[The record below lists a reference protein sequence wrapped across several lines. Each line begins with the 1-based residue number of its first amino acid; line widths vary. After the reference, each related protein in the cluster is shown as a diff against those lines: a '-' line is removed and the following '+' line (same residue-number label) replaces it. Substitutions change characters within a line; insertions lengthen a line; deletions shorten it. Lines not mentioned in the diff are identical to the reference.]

1 MQTERNKTMMI
12 QKKYSPFLSFVRK
25 EFFHIFRDRWTS
37 IILLIMPILMI
48 ILFGFAITTEVKNAK
63 IAIFDPS
70 QDAATHAIVDKL
82 STNEYFTIETYICS
96 QNEIDN
102 LLKKGNIG
110 LIVVFSE
117 HFYENMMHSGDA
129 QIQLIADGSDPN
141 YAYTLTQY
149 ASALLGSYQKE
160 NILPNINPPFQIETE
175 IKMLYNPTL
184 KGAYNTVPG
193 VLGMVLMLICAMMT
207 SISIAREKEFGN
219 MEVLLVSP
227 LKPIT
232 IILSKTVP
240 YIVLSLINFTS
251 IMLLAVFALKV
262 PIAGN
267 IALIALISLIFIFV
281 SLALGLLISTIVK
294 TQIVAMLISGVVL
307 MFPVILLSG
316 MIFPVESMGLFFQYL
331 AKILPANW
339 YIAAI
344 RKVMI
349 QGLGITSVYKE
360 LIVLISMAVF
370 LIAVSI
376 KKFKVR
382 IE

>member
-1 MQTERNKTMMI
+1 MMI

-82 STNEYFTIETYICS
+82 STSEYFTIETYVYS
-96 QNEIDN
+96 QNEMDN
-102 LLKKGNIG
+102 LFRKRNIG

-117 HFYENMMHSGDA
+117 HFYENMMHGGDA
-129 QIQLIADGSDPN
+129 KIQLIADGSDPN

-149 ASALLGSYQKE
+149 ASALLGSYQQE
-160 NILPNINPPFQIETE
+160 NISHNFNPPFQTETT

-262 PIAGN
+262 PIVGN
-267 IALIALISLIFIFV
+267 ILLIALISLIFIFL

-316 MIFPVESMGLFFQYL
+316 MIFPVESMGVFFQYL
-331 AKILPANW
+331 AKVLPANW

-349 QGLGITSVYKE
+349 QGLGISSVSKE
-360 LIVLISMAVF
+360 LIVLISMAVL
-370 LIAVSI
+370 LIAISI

>member
-1 MQTERNKTMMI
+1 MYTNRFST
-12 QKKYSPFLSFVRK
+12 FLSFVRK
-25 EFFHIFRDRWTS
+25 ECYHIFRDRWTT
-37 IILLIMPILMI
+37 IILLIMPVLMI
-48 ILFGFAITTEVKNAK
+48 ILFGFAISTEVKNAH
-63 IAIFDPS
+63 IVVLDPS
-70 QDAATHAIVDKL
+70 QDAATHAIVNKL
-82 STNEYFTIETYICS
+82 ATSEYFTIDRYVYDLK
-96 QNEIDN
+96 EIDA
-102 LLKKGNIG
+102 LFKKDKIG
-110 LIVVFSE
+110 MCIVFSE
-117 HFYENMMHSGDA
+117 RFYENMMHSGDA
-129 QIQLIADGSDPN
+129 HIQLIADGSDPN

-149 ASALLGSYQKE
+149 ATALISTYQQE
-160 NILPNINPPFQIETE
+160 NLFQNIKLPYQIQTD

-207 SISIAREKEFGN
+207 SISIAREKEMGN
-219 MEVLLVSP
+219 MEILLVSP

-240 YIVLSLINFTS
+240 YIILSFINFAT
-251 IMLLAVFALKV
+251 ILLLSVFALKV
-262 PIAGN
+262 PIAGSLG
-267 IALIALISLIFIFV
+267 LIILISCIFIFV
-281 SLALGLLISTIVK
+281 SLALGLLISTLVN
-294 TQIVAMLISGVVL
+294 TQMVAMLISGVVL

-316 MIFPVESMGLFFQYL
+316 MIFPVESMGVFFQWL

-349 QGLGITSVYKE
+349 QGLGIASVVKE
-360 LIVLISMAVF
+360 IIVLLSMAVV

>member
-1 MQTERNKTMMI
+1 
-12 QKKYSPFLSFVRK
+12 
-25 EFFHIFRDRWTS
+25 
-37 IILLIMPILMI
+37 MPVLMI

-63 IAIFDPS
+63 IAVFDPS
-70 QDAATHAIVDKL
+70 NDAATQKIIGKITA
-82 STNEYFTIETYICS
+82 SEYFTITHYVHSKTEMDALFK
-96 QNEIDN
+96 NGD
-102 LLKKGNIG
+102 IG
-110 LIVVFSE
+110 MAIVFSE
-117 HFYENMMHSGDA
+117 DFYENILHTGNA

-149 ASALLGSYQKE
+149 ASAIIGNYQQELILSGSSLPYQ
-160 NILPNINPPFQIETE
+160 IHTE
-175 IKMLYNPTL
+175 IRMLYNPTL

-207 SISIAREKEFGN
+207 SISIAREKELGT

-240 YIVLSLINFTS
+240 YIVLSFINFIT
-251 IMLLAVFALKV
+251 IMVLSVFVLKV
-262 PIAGN
+262 PISGSL
-267 IALIALISLIFIFV
+267 ALIAFISFIFIFV
-281 SLALGLLISTIVK
+281 SLALGLLISTLVK
-294 TQIVAMLISGVVL
+294 TQMVAMLMSGVVL

-316 MIFPVESMGLFFQYL
+316 MIFPVESMGIFFRIL
-331 AKILPANW
+331 AKLIPANW
-339 YIAAI
+339 YILAI

-349 QGLGITSVYKE
+349 QGLGFYSVIKE
-360 LIVLISMAVF
+360 MTILISMAVL

-376 KKFKVR
+376 KNFKTR

>member
-1 MQTERNKTMMI
+1 
-12 QKKYSPFLSFVRK
+12 
-25 EFFHIFRDRWTS
+25 
-37 IILLIMPILMI
+37 MPILMI

-82 STNEYFTIETYICS
+82 STSEYFTIETYICS

>member
-82 STNEYFTIETYICS
+82 STSEYFTIETYICS

>member
-1 MQTERNKTMMI
+1 MI

-82 STNEYFTIETYICS
+82 STSEYFTIETYVYS
-96 QNEIDN
+96 QNEMDN
-102 LLKKGNIG
+102 LFRKRNIG

-117 HFYENMMHSGDA
+117 HFYENMMHGGDA
-129 QIQLIADGSDPN
+129 KIQLIADGSDPN

-149 ASALLGSYQKE
+149 ASALLGSYQQE
-160 NILPNINPPFQIETE
+160 NISHNFNPPFQIETT

-262 PIAGN
+262 PIVGN
-267 IALIALISLIFIFV
+267 ILLIALISLIFIFL

-316 MIFPVESMGLFFQYL
+316 MIFPVESMGVFFQYL
-331 AKILPANW
+331 AKVLPANW

-349 QGLGITSVYKE
+349 QGLGISSVSKE
-360 LIVLISMAVF
+360 LIVLISMAVL
-370 LIAVSI
+370 LIAISI

>member
-1 MQTERNKTMMI
+1 MHTNRFST
-12 QKKYSPFLSFVRK
+12 FLSFVRK
-25 EFFHIFRDRWTS
+25 ECYHIFRDRWTT

-48 ILFGFAITTEVKNAK
+48 ILFGFAISTEVKNAR
-63 IAIFDPS
+63 IAVFDPS
-70 QDAATHAIVDKL
+70 QDAATHEIVNKL
-82 STNEYFTIETYICS
+82 ATSEYFTIDRYIYDI
-96 QNEIDN
+96 NEIDV
-102 LLKKGNIG
+102 LSKQDKIG
-110 LIVVFSE
+110 MCVVFSE
-117 HFYENMMHSGDA
+117 RFYENMMHTGDA
-129 QIQLIADGSDPN
+129 HIQLIADGSDPN
-141 YAYTLTQY
+141 YALTLTQY
-149 ASALLGSYQKE
+149 ATALISNYQQE
-160 NILPNINPPFQIETE
+160 NLFQNIKLPYQIQTD

-207 SISIAREKEFGN
+207 SISIVREKEFGN

-240 YIVLSLINFTS
+240 YIILSFINFTT
-251 IMLLAVFALKV
+251 ILLLSVFVLKV
-262 PIAGN
+262 PITGSLG
-267 IALIALISLIFIFV
+267 LIVLISTIFIFV
-281 SLALGLLISTIVK
+281 SLALGLLISTLVN
-294 TQIVAMLISGVVL
+294 TQMVAMLISGVVL

-316 MIFPVESMGLFFQYL
+316 MIFPVESMGVFFQWL
-331 AKILPANW
+331 AKLLPANW

-349 QGLGITSVYKE
+349 QGLGITSVAKE
-360 LIVLISMAVF
+360 IIILLSMAIVLLV
-370 LIAVSI
+370 VSI

>member
-1 MQTERNKTMMI
+1 MMI

-82 STNEYFTIETYICS
+82 STSEYFTIETYVYS
-96 QNEIDN
+96 QNEMDN
-102 LLKKGNIG
+102 LFRKRNIG

-117 HFYENMMHSGDA
+117 HFYENMMHGGDA
-129 QIQLIADGSDPN
+129 KIQLIADGSDPN

-149 ASALLGSYQKE
+149 ASALLGSYQQE
-160 NILPNINPPFQIETE
+160 NISHNFNPPFQIETT

-262 PIAGN
+262 PIVGN
-267 IALIALISLIFIFV
+267 ILLIALISLIFIFL

-316 MIFPVESMGLFFQYL
+316 MIFPVESMGVFFQYL
-331 AKILPANW
+331 AKVLPANW

-349 QGLGITSVYKE
+349 QGLGISSVSKE
-360 LIVLISMAVF
+360 LIVLISMAVL
-370 LIAVSI
+370 LIAISI

>member
-1 MQTERNKTMMI
+1 
-12 QKKYSPFLSFVRK
+12 
-25 EFFHIFRDRWTS
+25 
-37 IILLIMPILMI
+37 
-48 ILFGFAITTEVKNAK
+48 
-63 IAIFDPS
+63 
-70 QDAATHAIVDKL
+70 
-82 STNEYFTIETYICS
+82 
-96 QNEIDN
+96 
-102 LLKKGNIG
+102 
-110 LIVVFSE
+110 
-117 HFYENMMHSGDA
+117 MMHSGDA

>member
-1 MQTERNKTMMI
+1 MI

-82 STNEYFTIETYICS
+82 STSEYFTIETYICS